1 MVWGR
6 GKVVLCYVVL
16 IILYLIQFNIKIL
29 QHNPIL
35 LSVDSRPLDGGL
47 VRAQGQLW
55 LPEMERGCVQPEL
68 LDLSWSDSPLDLG
81 PASLNA
87 EGALVGKQPLI
98 TALLPTDWL
107 KIRMIYFP

>member
-1 MVWGR
+1 MSDVELSPSN
-6 GKVVLCYVVL
+6 K
-16 IILYLIQFNIKIL
+16 YLIQFDNKML
-29 QHNPIL
+29 HHNPIL

-68 LDLSWSDSPLDLG
+68 LDLSWTDSPLDLG